1 MNARIL
7 WAVIRKDLTLY
18 FRNRFFAYITIAGI
32 ALYILLYMLM
42 PSEVDEVL
50 TLGVYAPD
58 MPATF
63 TEFLGGSGIR
73 ITAFESDEALQQ
85 AVIDSDYVAG
95 IVLTE
100 DVINTIARG
109 ETTAVTVYFAS
120 DAPQESINALR
131 SVLRL
136 AFNEMS
142 NTLNGSPLRLE
153 LREEIIGP
161 DMIGQQ
167 LALRNRLLPL
177 MAVMLLVMEM
187 MGLGSLIAEE
197 VTTGTLNALL
207 ITPLSVP
214 GLFVG
219 KAILG
224 ILMAFTQASILMA
237 LTGNLS
243 WAPLLILTTL
253 LIGGLVVTG
262 LAFLI
267 ASASRGMMSVMAWSM
282 LVIIIM
288 LIPSYGVVFPG
299 TVTGWA
305 QLIPSYYLFD
315 TIHKV
320 VNFGASWSAVSSNLL
335 VLLAMGIGFMAAGVV
350 VMERK
355 LR

>member
-63 TEFLGGSGIR
+63 TEFLGSSGIR

>member
-7 WAVIRKDLTLY
+7 EAVILKDLVLY

-50 TLGVYAPD
+50 TLAIYAPD

-63 TEFLGGSGIR
+63 TEVLGGSGIR
-73 ITAFESDEALQQ
+73 ITALESDEALQQ
-85 AVIDSDYVAG
+85 AVIDADYMAG
-95 IVLTE
+95 IVLTGE
-100 DVINTIARG
+100 VIDQLARG
-109 ETTAVTVYFAS
+109 EAATITVYFAS
-120 DAPQESINALR
+120 DAPQESIDALR
-131 SVLRL
+131 TVLRL
-136 AFNEMS
+136 TFSELG
-142 NTLNGSPLRLE
+142 NTLSGSALRLE

-161 DMIGQQ
+161 DMTGQQ

-197 VTTGTLNALL
+197 ATTGTLRALL

-219 KAILG
+219 KAVLG

-237 LTGNLS
+237 LTGNLH

-267 ASASRGMMSVMAWSM
+267 ASASKGMMGVMAWSM
-282 LVIIIM
+282 LVIIVM
-288 LIPSYGVVFPG
+288 LLPSYGVVFPG
-299 TVTGWA
+299 TVTDWA
-305 QLIPSYYLFD
+305 RIIPSYYLFD
-315 TIHKV
+315 TIHQV
-320 VNFGASWSAVSSNLL
+320 VNFGASWSDVGNNLL
-335 VLLAMGIGFMAAGVV
+335 VLLVMGIGFMAAGIV